1 MASMHQQTGKK
12 GEEIQNKHA
21 EMIGAQAKRQDR
33 NRKKKK
39 KYYTTTAFR
48 NVTDVVQ
55 PIAEHC

>member
-39 KYYTTTAFR
+39 KNILPLPHLET
-48 NVTDVVQ
+48 
-55 PIAEHC
+55 

>member
-39 KYYTTTAFR
+39 NIFYHYR
-48 NVTDVVQ
+48 
-55 PIAEHC
+55 I